1 MNSSLIVTE
10 NLEGNNSLFLNS
22 SPHFPWHQ
30 IFLTHGSST
39 CHAEI
44 QQQRETKS
52 SICDN
57 K

>member
-22 SPHFPWHQ
+22 SPPFPWHQ